1 MIQLPFP
8 LILAS
13 QSPRR
18 RQLLTQI
25 GLDFSV
31 LPADI
36 DEDAV
41 SLALPPQEYVREL
54 SQRKA
59 LYIREEDNY

>member
-1 MIQLPFP
+1 MLKLPFP

-18 RQLLTQI
+18 RQLLGQI
-25 GLDFSV
+25 GLDFSI

-41 SLALPPQEYVREL
+41 SLALPPKEYVQEL
-54 SQRKA
+54 SQR
-59 LYIREEDNY
+59 

>member
-18 RQLLTQI
+18 RQLLSQI

-59 LYIREEDNY
+59 L

>member
-1 MIQLPFP
+1 MLNLPYP

-18 RQLLTQI
+18 RQLLSQI
-25 GLDFSV
+25 GLTYSV
-31 LPADI
+31 LPANI

-41 SLALPPQEYVREL
+41 SLA
-54 SQRKA
+54 
-59 LYIREEDNY
+59 